1 MSWRTTV
8 AFRVFLVGIATTLS
22 ACDSDPDSPTKPSP
36 TLVIEE
42 LSTLTQLD
50 QIAVRVELRMR
61 VTAGLTDFADAV
73 GSARATSE
81 VCGDEC
87 ASRVVVAG
95 PVIGDCD
102 TAVGSGQAEIAIAWM
117 DDDVVGVDFCVPT
130 LTTVQVYETT
140 ILSGSQRS
148 NTIET
153 RCAIEGGI
161 LTCESD

>member
-1 MSWRTTV
+1 
-8 AFRVFLVGIATTLS
+8 
-22 ACDSDPDSPTKPSP
+22 
-36 TLVIEE
+36 
-42 LSTLTQLD
+42 
-50 QIAVRVELRMR
+50 MR

-73 GSARATSE
+73 GAAGATSE
-81 VCGDEC
+81 VCAGGC
-87 ASRVVVAG
+87 VSRVVVAG

-102 TAVGSGQAEIAIAWM
+102 TAVWSGQPEIAIAWL

-153 RCAIEGGI
+153 RCVLEGGI